1 MTNFSGDDFVQC
13 SICYAEIWND
23 TCPICEQRKL
33 YSKEKRAI
41 RRHHRQRVITKRT
54 KIISYSWR
62 LPGDHCLYS
71 EPGRMNK
78 HNLSC
83 NCWMC
88 KGEKKAGITKPKYQL
103 LNNIDQ
109 TF

>member
-13 SICYAEIWND
+13 SICYAEMWND

-54 KIISYSWR
+54 KIIYYIWR
-62 LPGDHCLYS
+62 LPDSFYLYS
-71 EPGRMNK
+71 EPGRMDK
-78 HNLSC
+78 YNLSC
-83 NCWMC
+83 NCWLC
-88 KGEKKAGITKPKYQL
+88 KGEKKAGIVKVKYR
-103 LNNIDQ
+103 IKESVKCG
-109 TF
+109 